1 MSRPPDSNTSSRL
14 GRHTPIP
21 QLREIPKRGPARA
34 EGARRSLPVWDNRPV
49 TRVGL
54 LFPGEMGALVGS
66 AVRGEVLW
74 ASEARSE
81 VTRRRAE
88 GFTDVG
94 TVRELV
100 AASEIVIS
108 LCPPT
113 IAEDVAAEVAAE
125 GLDGI
130 YVEANAIAPERVRR
144 IAGLL
149 RCVDGSVIARTGL
162 NLYLSGDAEDVAAVA
177 ALFPEGEVNAIP
189 LEGGIGAASALK
201 MAFGGWNKIGVALTA
216 QAHAIARAYGV
227 EDALSGEG
235 VESDRVLRAAPKAWR
250 WAPEMEEVAATCAAL
265 GLPDGIPRGAADL
278 YSRWHAHR
286 DRPAE
291 LDRLLDDLNRKG

>member
-1 MSRPPDSNTSSRL
+1 M
-14 GRHTPIP
+14 
-21 QLREIPKRGPARA
+21 
-34 EGARRSLPVWDNRPV
+34 
-49 TRVGL
+49 
-54 LFPGEMGALVGS
+54 
-66 AVRGEVLW
+66 LW
-74 ASEARSE
+74 ASEGRSE
-81 VTRRRAE
+81 ATRKRAE

-108 LCPPT
+108 VCPPA
-113 IAEDVAAEVAAE
+113 IAEDVAGEVAAE

-130 YVEANAIAPERVRR
+130 YVEANAIAPERMKR

-149 RCVDGSVIARTGL
+149 RCVDGSVIGRTGL

-201 MAFGGWNKIGVALTA
+201 MAFGGWNKIGVALAA

-227 EDALSGEG
+227 EDALAGEG
-235 VESDRVLRAAPKAWR
+235 VESDRILNAAPKAWR

-278 YSRWHAHR
+278 YSRWDEHR
-286 DRPAE
+286 DKPAE
-291 LDRLLDDLNRKG
+291 LQRLLDDLTRPG